1 MIKLLWRESP
11 YQFVF
16 SIVSSLLTAIFMLIL
31 VTLLSQ
37 YLGQSTN
44 QLANWWQFLLL
55 AMATTMLQVV
65 ANIFISSLTQTIIQ
79 QLRSNL
85 VRRIIG
91 APMISIEQAR
101 PSSLLTSLVDDAGRI
116 ADALP
121 GIIALVRDMTFMVVC
136 FAYLAWLSYKP
147 LLIIFAVM
155 GIGMLLHT
163 PLQKSGVKN
172 IMALRTKEQQ
182 LFGVFKNMVEG
193 IKQLKLSGN
202 QRKEVIAYLE
212 NSQTSI
218 SKLNTNSLI
227 SFSVA
232 NAYAVLLFLILIEIL
247 IFGKFSD
254 FVDHQILMAYT
265 LSLMFLLGPLQ
276 NISSTTQQLG
286 RAGVALGRIHELENA
301 LADTSLDVI
310 ESNTNNATSTLK
322 INGFTHWKRLVMSE
336 VTYHFKDSAR
346 QDLDLGP
353 FNVVLEPGDVLFVVG
368 GNGSGKTTFAKIL
381 AGLYAP
387 GSGHIS
393 LDHIEINDTNR
404 QFYRQ
409 QFGAVFADFTLFD
422 GLGGTEHD
430 PRVDADSELLRQ
442 LRLDHVVDPNV
453 GLFAQAASFSS
464 GERRRVA
471 MLLACLDDKPAYVF
485 DEFAADQDPE
495 CRELFYHEIV
505 PRLRALGKLIVVI
518 THDSRFFDCADL
530 ILTLERGMPPTL
542 RNNRQPVRV
551 AS

>member
-1 MIKLLWRESP
+1 M
-11 YQFVF
+11 
-16 SIVSSLLTAIFMLIL
+16 
-31 VTLLSQ
+31 
-37 YLGQSTN
+37 
-44 QLANWWQFLLL
+44 LL
-55 AMATTMLQVV
+55 AMATTLLQVV

-85 VRRIIG
+85 VRRIIA
-91 APMISIEQAR
+91 APMISIEQTG
-101 PSSLLTSLVDDAGRI
+101 PSGLLTSLVDDAGRI

-121 GIIALVRDMTFMVVC
+121 GIIALVRDMTFMLVC

-147 LLIIFAVM
+147 LLIIFAVI

-172 IMALRTKEQQ
+172 LMALRTKEQQ

-193 IKQLKLSGN
+193 IKQMKLSST
-202 QRKEVIAYLE
+202 QRKEVVAFFE
-212 NSQTSI
+212 NSQSEI
-218 SKLNTNSLI
+218 SRLNTNSLI

-286 RAGVALGRIHELENA
+286 RAGVALGRIRELETV
-301 LADTSLDVI
+301 LADTSLDVV
-310 ESNTNNATSTLK
+310 ESNAHDDAPNQK
-322 INGFTHWKRLVMSE
+322 VNGIAHWKRLVMHD

-368 GNGSGKTTFAKIL
+368 GNGSGKTTFAKML

-387 GSGHIS
+387 ATGHIS
-393 LDHIEINDTNR
+393 LDHIEINDSNR
-404 QFYRQ
+404 HSYRE
-409 QFGAVFADFTLFD
+409 QFGAVFSDFSLFD

-430 PRVDADSELLRQ
+430 PLVDADSELLRQ
-442 LRLDHVVDPNV
+442 LRLNHVVNSKL

-471 MLLACLDDKPAYVF
+471 MLLACLDDKPVYIF

-505 PRLRALGKLIVVI
+505 PRLRSQGKLIIVI
-518 THDSRFFDCADL
+518 THDSRFFDCADS
-530 ILTLERGMPPTL
+530 ILMLERGMPPTL
-542 RNNRQPVRV
+542 RNNRQPVLV
-551 AS
+551 AG